1 MNFLLGIVVWLVLSA
16 AWTSCGRL
24 LVGDLAAAPPL
35 ATAVHWMSGSV
46 AWHLGLQ
53 SLDLIGVPWSQPLLA
68 AVALVL
74 LAARAAAAPS
84 RAAIDWRPWALSL
97 PFAGLFF
104 WGAST
109 LRAASS
115 DFVYHWGI
123 KGKRFAEVRGID
135 WDYLRLPDNGFAHP
149 DYPMLVSEQ
158 FASLAI
164 LTGVWDDR
172 AQFLWSLTAFALL
185 LHAAAGLLLAGFE
198 RAPLGVALHCG
209 LAASLT
215 AFCLGYFQAGSADLH
230 IALPLLVGAGLL
242 ATGRRDPA
250 RAAELTLAIGGVA
263 AFAASSKIEGIPFAF
278 GLLGLCWWL
287 RRLATPWKRFAL
299 AAAPAVLAVLSWWL
313 LATRYELFQPTN
325 LGSPN
330 PFRWPIVQEQIV
342 GQLRLEEWHRLPWLI
357 LLSPLLLS
365 SRRSRAFGLVAGAQL
380 ALFLYVYVA
389 APVDPVF
396 WIVSSFPRALLQ
408 ILPTALVGLA
418 LLLGVDSSTPSE
430 DSEES
435 ETPSPSRQE
444 KP

>member
-1 MNFLLGIVVWLVLSA
+1 
-16 AWTSCGRL
+16 
-24 LVGDLAAAPPL
+24 
-35 ATAVHWMSGSV
+35 
-46 AWHLGLQ
+46 
-53 SLDLIGVPWSQPLLA
+53 
-68 AVALVL
+68 
-74 LAARAAAAPS
+74 
-84 RAAIDWRPWALSL
+84 
-97 PFAGLFF
+97 
-104 WGAST
+104 
-109 LRAASS
+109 
-115 DFVYHWGI
+115 
-123 KGKRFAEVRGID
+123 
-135 WDYLRLPDNGFAHP
+135 
-149 DYPMLVSEQ
+149 
-158 FASLAI
+158 
-164 LTGVWDDR
+164 
-172 AQFLWSLTAFALL
+172 
-185 LHAAAGLLLAGFE
+185 
-198 RAPLGVALHCG
+198 
-209 LAASLT
+209 
-215 AFCLGYFQAGSADLH
+215 
-230 IALPLLVGAGLL
+230 
-242 ATGRRDPA
+242 
-250 RAAELTLAIGGVA
+250 
-263 AFAASSKIEGIPFAF
+263 
-278 GLLGLCWWL
+278 LGLCWWL